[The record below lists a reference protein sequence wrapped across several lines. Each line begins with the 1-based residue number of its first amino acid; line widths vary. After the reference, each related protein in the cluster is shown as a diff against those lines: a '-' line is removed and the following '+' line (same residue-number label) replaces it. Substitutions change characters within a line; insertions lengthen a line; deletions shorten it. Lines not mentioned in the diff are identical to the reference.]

1 MMSRIYVLK
10 IGGSIIENDDKLDH
24 FLENF
29 SKIEHPTVLV
39 HGGGKIASQVADKL
53 GFASK
58 MVEGRRVTDD
68 DMLDIVTM
76 TYGGLVNKKL
86 VARLQSRNMNAIG
99 LTGADGNLIRSV
111 KRPVENG
118 VDYGWVGKPVKV
130 NATLLSRLIHD
141 GYTPVIA
148 PLTHDQEG
156 QLFNTNADTM
166 ANAISSALVDF
177 FEVHTVFCF
186 ELAGVLRDIEDE
198 GSIIRTINQKSFA
211 DLKADKVIHSGM
223 IPKLENALLAI
234 ASGVKTV
241 RIMNYKDISRLDS
254 DAGTIIS

>member
-1 MMSRIYVLK
+1 MAKIYVLK
-10 IGGSIIENDDKLDH
+10 IGGSIIEDDEKLNH
-24 FLENF
+24 FIEAF

-39 HGGGKIASQVADKL
+39 HGGGKIASQIAEKL

-86 VARLQSRNMNAIG
+86 VARLQARKMDAIG

-111 KRPVENG
+111 KRPIEND
-118 VDYGWVGKPVKV
+118 VDYGWVGKPVQV
-130 NATLLSRLIHD
+130 NASLLSKLITE
-141 GYTPVIA
+141 GYTPVVA

-166 ANAISSALVDF
+166 ANAISSSLVDH

-186 ELAGVLRDIEDE
+186 ELAGVLRDINDE
-198 GSIIRTINQKSFA
+198 GSLIRNINQKSFA
-211 DLKADKVIHSGM
+211 ELKAEKVIHSGM

-234 ASGVKTV
+234 DSGVKSV
-241 RIMNYKDISRLDS
+241 RIMNFKDISKLES